1 MYTTRGSSCV
11 WHVHGMYTGAPQE
24 ILASQVG
31 NQCRPEPRTQC
42 TAPGAVRAQ
51 CATQAAAWCARVCA
65 ALQVFI
71 SQGGKSTNPYPWSNA
86 TSGVFPPAATHKASA
101 RPPTKVVDAG
111 FGGGG
116 AIGDFTFDATV
127 TGL

>member
-1 MYTTRGSSCV
+1 MAPVKPRITGGQFPKATRHAVGEGKEVCRQRAAAHDAPLPACV
-11 WHVHGMYTGAPQE
+11 PCA
-24 ILASQVG
+24 
-31 NQCRPEPRTQC
+31 R
-42 TAPGAVRAQ
+42 

-71 SQGGKSTNPYPWSNA
+71 SQGGKSINPYPWSNA
-86 TSGVFPPAATHKASA
+86 TSGVFPAAATHKASA